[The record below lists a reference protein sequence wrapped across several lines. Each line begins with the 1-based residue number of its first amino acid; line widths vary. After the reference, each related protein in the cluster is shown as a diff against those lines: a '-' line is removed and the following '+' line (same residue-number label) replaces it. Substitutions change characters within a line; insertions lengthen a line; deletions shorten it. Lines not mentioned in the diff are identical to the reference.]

1 MRRRRQ
7 KRVVELTALL
17 DLLFMMVFISLAQS
31 KQVPPKVEVTEKPK
45 EEKVEVVQEK
55 KSVPEPQGR
64 VAVAA
69 TFHFYGTSTN
79 PGIPQGKYRM
89 EGTFNYDT
97 GSLHLGGS
105 SWIDKPE
112 NYDMVPLSGI
122 INHERSLFKG
132 AIEFPNCNQ
141 FTLRKVSSTGA
152 TPVSG
157 EWKGEYNCSQ
167 GDTGLTLTIE

>member
-17 DLLFMMVFISLAQS
+17 DLLFMMIFISLAQS
-31 KQVPPKVEVTEKPK
+31 KQVPPKVEVAEKPK
-45 EEKVEVVQEK
+45 VEKVEPVVEK
-55 KSVPEPQGR
+55 KKPEPQGR

-69 TFHFYGTSTN
+69 IFHFHATSTN

-89 EGTFNYDT
+89 EGTFNFDT
-97 GSLHLGGS
+97 GSLNLGGA
-105 SWIDKPE
+105 SWIDRPA
-112 NYDMVPLSGI
+112 NYDMVPLSGF
-122 INHERSLFKG
+122 INHERDLFKG

-141 FTLRKVSSTGA
+141 FTLRKVSSTGS

>member
-31 KQVPPKVEVTEKPK
+31 KQVPPKVEVAEKPK
-45 EEKVEVVQEK
+45 EEKVEIVEK
-55 KSVPEPQGR
+55 KKPEPQGR
-64 VAVAA
+64 IPVAA
-69 TFHFYGTSTN
+69 IFHFHATSTN

-89 EGTFNYDT
+89 EGTFNFDT
-97 GSLHLGGS
+97 GSLNLGGA
-105 SWIDKPE
+105 SWIDRPA
-112 NYDMVPLSGI
+112 NYDMVPLSGF
-122 INHERSLFKG
+122 INHERDLFKG